1 MDATSVSVK
10 TETLNLLKHL
20 KKELNA
26 ATFDETI
33 NKLALNLKKPKK
45 SMFGALKGVKVK
57 FVREEIDRFC

>member
-1 MDATSVSVK
+1 MDVTSVSVK
-10 TETLNLLKHL
+10 TETLNLLKQL

-45 SMFGALKGVKVK
+45 SMFGALKRVKVK
-57 FVREEIDRFC
+57 FVREDIDRFG